1 MASYTTLVHVHVE
14 TALKVSSFVAGLL
27 PAGGDKF
34 EEECKTAIN
43 AQNTSQLMAK
53 FLSQQDI
60 IFGLENEKGF
70 ELQQK
75 MNVCFFFVNGMFV
88 IRTFLPRHFVDIETL
103 FQAIFSI
110 IYTLSDDTKD
120 TASIISSIIAA
131 TCANKEMKPHAR
143 LSVAVILFN
152 LIFAAESK
160 CEVLNGKKSI

>member
-27 PAGGDKF
+27 PAGGEKF

-70 ELQQK
+70 ELLCVPLANWTVPSSEGGQVVSWRVHDVK
-75 MNVCFFFVNGMFV
+75 
-88 IRTFLPRHFVDIETL
+88 IEKRTKQLS
-103 FQAIFSI
+103 QFSRI
-110 IYTLSDDTKD
+110 
-120 TASIISSIIAA
+120 
-131 TCANKEMKPHAR
+131 
-143 LSVAVILFN
+143 
-152 LIFAAESK
+152 
-160 CEVLNGKKSI
+160 